1 MVALEAIMRSIQY
14 VVLAAAVVM
23 LGSAGAAQEPAPT
36 PNDYSKP
43 ETWLCRPGVSGPCTS
58 DQSATEIAADGSTKA
73 VAFERPT
80 SPAFDCFYVYPTA
93 SEDPTP
99 FSDMT
104 AGREIQVTTAQFGRY
119 GAVCRQF
126 APIYRSGTLAAL
138 RARSAGTPVA
148 AAYPNTNYDDV
159 VQAWKHYLAHDNN
172 SRGVLL
178 VGHSQGA
185 SLITRLVANEIEGK
199 PVAKQIIA
207 IHQLGTTIQV
217 PAGKDVG
224 GSYKTFPLCKRA
236 DQAGC
241 VIVYGTYRSTLPP
254 SVNPPA
260 RFGARPRG
268 VRRVLHESG
277 GARRR
282 QSDARHLS
290 DSRNRRVGA
299 WQGHH
304 HAVRTIARAH
314 HRRVRDAR
322 RVHVSRGNSQRE
334 RRGAAPQCRD
344 RRRRQSARSD
354 VGSAQRRHVCADGK
368 PGGLS
373 PHPEPGMAR
382 GAPSLTNG
390 LRASGPRLQGLWAP
404 GPRLLV

>member
-1 MVALEAIMRSIQY
+1 M
-14 VVLAAAVVM
+14 
-23 LGSAGAAQEPAPT
+23 
-36 PNDYSKP
+36 
-43 ETWLCRPGVSGPCTS
+43 
-58 DQSATEIAADGSTKA
+58 
-73 VAFERPT
+73 AFERPT

-224 GSYKTFPLCKRA
+224 GATR
-236 DQAGC
+236 
-241 VIVYGTYRSTLPP
+241 
-254 SVNPPA
+254 
-260 RFGARPRG
+260 RFRCASAPIRPGA
-268 VRRVLHESG
+268 
-277 GARRR
+277 
-282 QSDARHLS
+282 
-290 DSRNRRVGA
+290 
-299 WQGHH
+299 
-304 HAVRTIARAH
+304 
-314 HRRVRDAR
+314 
-322 RVHVSRGNSQRE
+322 
-334 RRGAAPQCRD
+334 
-344 RRRRQSARSD
+344 
-354 VGSAQRRHVCADGK
+354 
-368 PGGLS
+368 
-373 PHPEPGMAR
+373 
-382 GAPSLTNG
+382 
-390 LRASGPRLQGLWAP
+390 
-404 GPRLLV
+404 